1 MHIGLLE
8 DDPAVS
14 QHVRDLLEHAGHNV
28 QSFMTG
34 SAIRRAMATDT
45 FDLFVLDWWVP
56 EENGMQVLQH
66 IRGIQV
72 LNSPVLFL
80 ASRSDEE
87 GIVEAFNAG
96 ADDYCV
102 KPVQAQVLLARIS
115 ALLRRTYP
123 EQDVNTPTS
132 YLGYRFSPAEH
143 RVDFDGQTQ
152 TLTHKEFKLALYLF
166 ENAERAV
173 SRKRLTLELWGGEG
187 DALSRTLDVHV
198 SAIRK
203 KLALSATS
211 PRVRLQPVYGF
222 GYRLVSIA

>member
-66 IRGIQV
+66 IRGIQG

-203 KLALSATS
+203 KLALSAIS